1 LLHLFQKHKLSLHE
15 GLKKKSPMGAM
26 LRILGTC
33 DLDGGKLLGLAALH
47 TGIQPRYPA
56 NGKLGGS
63 LTRFGICS
71 EWKVDPQV
79 VYPIA

>member
-1 LLHLFQKHKLSLHE
+1 M
-15 GLKKKSPMGAM
+15 LK
-26 LRILGTC
+26 ILGTY
-33 DLDGGKLLGLAALH
+33 DLDGGKLLVLTVLH
-47 TGIQPRYPA
+47 TEIQPRYPA
-56 NGKLGGS
+56 NGKLDGS